1 MAFDPIT
8 AAIDLGGKIV
18 DRLLPDKTANDAA
31 KAELTKMVMA
41 GEIAQITGQITID
54 QTEAASNSVFVA
66 GWRPFVGW
74 ICGAGLGYEFLLR
87 PIMTFVVGFW
97 KPNYGAPALDMGT
110 LLELLLALLG
120 MGAMRTID
128 KINGNGNGH

>member
-8 AAIDLGGKIV
+8 AALDLGSKIV
-18 DRLLPDKTANDAA
+18 DRVLPDKAANDAA
-31 KAELTKMVMA
+31 KAQLAQMVTA
-41 GEIAQITGQITID
+41 GEIQQITGQLTID
-54 QTEAASNSVFVA
+54 QTEAGSQSLFVA

-74 ICGAGLGYEFLLR
+74 ICGAGLGYEFILR
-87 PIMTFVVGFW
+87 PLLTFLVGFW
-97 KPNYGAPALDMGT
+97 RPAYGAPGLDMGT

-128 KINGNGNGH
+128 KINGAGSGH